1 MERAS
6 DPDRKMPPANW
17 RVAMQRSGSRGNA
30 RDGAAW
36 SNPDGG
42 RIDGGLALAFTLAK
56 HGRVAEAREVFGRVQ
71 TGFENQADQP
81 EKRRAEFVLVDAHIR
96 AYEGRPL
103 SSADIDN
110 LKRTLDVTD
119 RQDYIGQGLALNQL
133 CLAYVHSG
141 HLDRAQ
147 EYGESAIRLYRQGD
161 AELGSL
167 HLLAHLGQIKLMR
180 GDLEGAAAEYAAL
193 EESLSALPFA
203 DRALLAV
210 SRALR
215 SEVAYE
221 TNDLAESRALLESA
235 IESIEE
241 DDAWLDVRAAAYR
254 VRIRLAFNRF
264 GLPGALTELS
274 RCENAAEKRTM
285 PRLLRLIRFERI
297 RALTLSDELDGA
309 QKIMRSI
316 GIEPQKLEW
325 RDENDWVFRQG
336 SAAVAI
342 SRWLVRTRRARD
354 ALVLLEPVEDSAIR
368 RGQLL
373 TLAKLRVIRAEAHW
387 RLNQKSDATS
397 AIVSAVRLLGQQP
410 FRRFILDEGAEV
422 FRIVQAVLDGER
434 LSSPLDRQHRTR
446 FAELAHFFA
455 VQTRERRRDAPS
467 TGRPSTSD
475 GYRKYLEL
483 LAIGLSNKEIA
494 RTMGVSVNTVKYHL
508 KAIFAN
514 LRVSNRTQAVAEATR
529 LRIIGRHRPSGSP

>member
-1 MERAS
+1 MQREYHF
-6 DPDRKMPPANW
+6 DRETSPENW
-17 RVAMQRSGSRGNA
+17 RVAMQGSGPRGNV
-30 RDGAAW
+30 RVPAA
-36 SNPDGG
+36 SSYPGGG
-42 RIDGGLALAFTLAK
+42 RIDRGLALAFTLAK
-56 HGRVAEAREVFGRVQ
+56 HGRVAEARQVFGRVE
-71 TGFENQADQP
+71 TGFEGQAEQP
-81 EKRRAEFVLVDAHIR
+81 EKWRAEFVLVDAHIR
-96 AYEGRPL
+96 AYEGRTL

-110 LKRTLDVTD
+110 LKRTLEVAD

-147 EYGESAIRLYRQGD
+147 EYGESAIRLYHQGD

-180 GDLEGAAAEYAAL
+180 GDLEGAAAEYTAL
-193 EESLSALPFA
+193 EERLSGLPFA
-203 DRALLAV
+203 DTALLAV

-221 TNDLAESRALLESA
+221 TNELEESRALLESA
-235 IESIEE
+235 IDSIEE

-254 VRIRLAFNRF
+254 VRIRLALSRF

-274 RCENAAEKRTM
+274 RCEHAAEKRAM
-285 PRLLRLIRFERI
+285 PRLLRLVKFERI
-297 RALTLSDELDGA
+297 RALTLCDELDGA

-325 RDENDWVFRQG
+325 HDENDWVFRQG

-410 FRRFILDEGAEV
+410 FRRFILDEGPEV

-446 FAELAHFFA
+446 FAELAHYFA
-455 VQTRERRRDAPS
+455 VQTPDRRRNDAPS
-467 TGRPSTSD
+467 TGSPSTSA
-475 GYRKYLEL
+475 GYQKYLEL
-483 LAIGLSNKEIA
+483 LTIGLSNKEIA

-508 KAIFAN
+508 KAIFAD
-514 LRVSNRTQAVAEATR
+514 LRVSNRTQAVAEASR
-529 LRIIGRHRPSGSP
+529 LKIIDRHHPDK